1 MERKRIEDTEGIYE
15 YLWEPDG
22 AGGAR
27 LLGMYGQ
34 TPDALVPEFLAGL
47 PVTEIGDYCF
57 AGRRSAAP
65 DSEPLD
71 GQRTD
76 AASLRKLAGDT
87 VESVILPQ
95 TIRRIGSYAFYQ
107 CRQLKELTLGDAVD
121 AVGGDAFMNCHRLHR
136 MTVSGEAPAA
146 GIRQILAQIS
156 SDMEV
161 DFVRGE
167 EVRIRLLF
175 PEYYE
180 SYDEIAPAHLF
191 GRNIEGEGFRA
202 RQCLRQGEIDFA
214 LYDSIFPKAC
224 AEEREATLNRLACD
238 RLRYPVGLAAES
250 QERYEAYIRAHADAL
265 CAEAVGARDEDAVQF
280 LCEQGLLGS
289 LHIDGCIRLAA
300 DAEWAKGVAAFLRMK
315 EQFFAEKTVEERY
328 TFDDF

>member
-34 TPDALVPEFLAGL
+34 TPDALAPELIEGL
-47 PVTEIGDYCF
+47 PVTEIGDHCF
-57 AGRRSAAP
+57 AGRRAVDAESGLP
-65 DSEPLD
+65 DE
-71 GQRTD
+71 GRTR
-76 AASLRKLAGDT
+76 AGSLRRLAGDA
-87 VESVILPQ
+87 VGSVILPR
-95 TIRRIGSYAFYQ
+95 TVRRIGSYAFYQ
-107 CRQLKELTLGDAVD
+107 CRQLKELTLGEMVD

-136 MTVSGEAPAA
+136 MTVEGETPAA

-156 SDMEV
+156 ADMEV

-202 RQCLRQGEIDFA
+202 RQCLREGEIDFA

-224 AEEREATLNRLACD
+224 AEEREATLNRLAYN
-238 RLRYPVGLAAES
+238 RLRYPAGLAGES
-250 QERYEAYIRAHADAL
+250 RERYESYVRAHADAL
-265 CAEAVGARDEDAVQF
+265 CAEAVERRDEDTVQF
-280 LCEQGLLGS
+280 LCEQRLLGA
-289 LHIDGCIRLAA
+289 LHMDGCIRLAT

-315 EQFFAEKTVEERY
+315 EQFFTEKTVEERY